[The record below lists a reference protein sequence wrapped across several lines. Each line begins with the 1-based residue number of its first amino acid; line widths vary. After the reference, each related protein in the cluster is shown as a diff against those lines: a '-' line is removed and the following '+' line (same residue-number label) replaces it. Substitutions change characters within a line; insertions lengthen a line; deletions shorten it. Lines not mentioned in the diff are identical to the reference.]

1 MIVIHRC
8 MVTSA
13 ALVMLA
19 STATAQGV
27 AFQPVVGAI
36 PNGPTLGVTPAV
48 SIDRRYVRLGVNAQF
63 IGVEGFNTYLVP
75 GAVGGGPGGPGALGG
90 IGLGAVGGG
99 RFLAGMDGAISPMS
113 VTGLYGMP
121 QGDGLNGDQ
130 APANVAP
137 PEFVGMSTGPQM
149 NRPAATRSGVSKT
162 LRRGKKTRAK
172 QPAGATT
179 SGAQSKRSP

>member
-1 MIVIHRC
+1 MTGIRQCILA
-8 MVTSA
+8 SA
-13 ALVMLA
+13 ALVLLA
-19 STATAQGV
+19 PAARAQAV

-113 VTGLYGMP
+113 VT
-121 QGDGLNGDQ
+121 
-130 APANVAP
+130 
-137 PEFVGMSTGPQM
+137 
-149 NRPAATRSGVSKT
+149 
-162 LRRGKKTRAK
+162 
-172 QPAGATT
+172 
-179 SGAQSKRSP
+179 